1 MGRMRLGVRPDAARQ
16 YVDLQLED
24 DGKPLGRILFDG
36 ASAEKHIR
44 DVGRAR
50 AALLDPVTPDLDP
63 GARVDVTVDPRWVIG
78 DRTPVGRQIALRHP
92 GLGWLAFIIPDD
104 EAKAIADWLMKD

>member
-1 MGRMRLGVRPDAARQ
+1 MLIFSLRRTASPWGAS
-16 YVDLQLED
+16 
-24 DGKPLGRILFDG
+24 IFDG

-63 GARVDVTVDPRWVIG
+63 GARVDVTVEPRWVIG

-104 EAKAIADWLMKD
+104 EAKAIADWLMMD